1 MVRIPSFH
9 CRGLGSIPGQGTE
22 IPQAAQ
28 RSQKKKKILMYKE
41 WLFMEFSY
49 LSHFVVGGGGH
60 DEFLVGKGHSLSC
73 GLDFSGSWWEVLLED
88 STGRGT

>member
-1 MVRIPSFH
+1 MAWVQSLVRELRSH
-9 CRGLGSIPGQGTE
+9 KLRSI
-22 IPQAAQ
+22 AK
-28 RSQKKKKILMYKE
+28 KKKKILMYKE